1 MTMAMDPLAE
11 LPGADDFEAL
21 LAREELRR
29 GRTGELLAV
38 AMIDVDELRSVN
50 RELGATAGTEV
61 LRMCVTTLRATLR
74 AVDEIARTGPDEFA
88 VLLHGTAAR
97 DAAVWADRFQD
108 ELAADSF
115 QLEAGPIT
123 CAVGIADTAE
133 ATLIEAAAKAHRRM
147 EVIQTMRKLKR
158 RGADRPE
165 PG

>member
-1 MTMAMDPLAE
+1 MTMTMDPLAE

-88 VLLHGTAAR
+88 VLLHGTESR
-97 DAAVWADRFQD
+97 NAAVWADRFQD
-108 ELAADSF
+108 ELAAGSF
-115 QLEAGPIT
+115 ELEAGPIT
-123 CAVGIADTAE
+123 CAVGIADTAG

-158 RGADRPE
+158 RGADRPD